1 VGRRTE
7 RSYKAER
14 PGETARHVEAQGSG
28 RTVDGPL
35 VQQQFTF
42 LSRETCS
49 SVRSSQCIDTP
60 AEVAGPASYSAR
72 ECAGAGNSVGGGAG
86 VSRERSTAAPAS
98 VALAQ
103 PVAHDKPAASG
114 RLEQDGRRGPRA
126 ISTATQKPQGPVVRR
141 RRADEPGPH
150 DDLMELVLSRRNMTA
165 AYERVKANR
174 GAPGV
179 DGMTVDEFLDFARQH
194 WDGIR

>member
-1 VGRRTE
+1 MGRRTE

-49 SVRSSQCIDTP
+49 SQREHPTGQPRPGVPAEHSPQCIDTP
-60 AEVAGPASYSAR
+60 ANVAGSASYSAR
-72 ECAGAGNSVGGGAG
+72 ESADVGNSVGEGTG
-86 VSRERSTAAPAS
+86 VSRERSTAATSRTAS
-98 VALAQ
+98 AGEL
-103 PVAHDKPAASG
+103 AASG
-114 RLEQDGRRGPRA
+114 RLEQDGRRGPRT
-126 ISTATQKPQGPVVRR
+126 ISSSTQKPHGPVEAR

-150 DDLMELVLSRRNMTA
+150 DDPRWIISHYPAVASSEATSS
-165 AYERVKANR
+165 
-174 GAPGV
+174 
-179 DGMTVDEFLDFARQH
+179 
-194 WDGIR
+194 